1 MYTRQLSIFLVAAL
15 ILSASL
21 PVAVPREAAAEA
33 PCTHSPRSGSTPL
46 NRHSGLNRNVGS
58 TIGGVYGQIARYNVP
73 YIQHALN
80 GAVVDYVM
88 LKTSTGSQYTQFGW
102 AYSNAT
108 GAGGASVEVFT
119 ETANSSGGVDLRFG
133 AAPAGSSVPYF
144 TILYNYVPG
153 RFTFQLNGAQ
163 WLPYGVSGGYNPNA
177 VFTPVSSEITRET
190 IYYNDQM
197 AGDTTLYVGH
207 YDVHFYIGSW
217 QVFNGT
223 TFSQVTSE
231 FGVDPAPGSTPYSGT
246 QFYTWDKRC
255 PN

>member
-1 MYTRQLSIFLVAAL
+1 MHSRTRTIFLAIAV
-15 ILSASL
+15 ILASGI
-21 PVAVPREAAAEA
+21 PFAQTQQSFAES
-33 PCTHSPRSGSTPL
+33 PCTHSPRSGTTPS
-46 NRHSGLNRNVGS
+46 NRHSGVSRSVGS
-58 TIGGVYGQIARYNVP
+58 TIGGVYAQIARYNVP
-73 YIQHALN
+73 YIQHSLN
-80 GAVVDYVM
+80 GTVVDYAM

-133 AAPAGSSVPYF
+133 AAPVGSSVPYF

-153 RFTFQLNGAQ
+153 RFTFQLNGSQ
-163 WLPYGVSGGYNPNA
+163 WLPYGVSGGYNPLA
-177 VFTPVSSEITRET
+177 VFLPVSSEIAGET

-197 AGDTTLYVGH
+197 AGDTTSYVGH
-207 YDVHFYIGSW
+207 YDSHLYVGSW
-217 QVFNGT
+217 QTFGGT
-223 TFSQVTSE
+223 TFSEVSSE
-231 FGVDPAPGSTPYSGT
+231 FGVDPAPGSSPYSGV